1 MSFSNVSRIEAGLE
15 TVTGESR
22 ERIADTVPGK
32 YQLAESDDRNR
43 PPSSILFLAP
53 FLFLLLSISHFSFRQ
68 NSWKSK
74 SPFLRSTVL

>member
-1 MSFSNVSRIEAGLE
+1 MSFSNVTRIEAGLE

-43 PPSSILFLAP
+43 LHHQFCFSLPSLLF
-53 FLFLLLSISHFSFRQ
+53 FY
-68 NSWKSK
+68 
-74 SPFLRSTVL
+74 

>member
-1 MSFSNVSRIEAGLE
+1 MSFSNVTRIEAGLE

-43 PPSSILFLAP
+43 PPSS
-53 FLFLLLSISHFSFRQ
+53 FLFL
-68 NSWKSK
+68 
-74 SPFLRSTVL
+74 SPFSVVSLLI